1 VTVDEPRPAPA
12 ILNAPLCRSTPH
24 TRAVPRVNRLCA
36 LAPPVLQAAEADVG
50 LLRSRLSA
58 AGEAEEDLR
67 RAKEEV
73 RRLEATLTELAGAS
87 DAAGGQ

>member
-1 VTVDEPRPAPA
+1 MSHAQRLQFRERLLA
-12 ILNAPLCRSTPH
+12 APLHT
-24 TRAVPRVNRLCA
+24 TRAVLRVNRLCA
-36 LAPPVLQAAEADVG
+36 PAPPVLQAAEADVG

-58 AGEAEEDLR
+58 AGEAQEDLR

-73 RRLEATLTELAGAS
+73 RRLEATLTELAGAC